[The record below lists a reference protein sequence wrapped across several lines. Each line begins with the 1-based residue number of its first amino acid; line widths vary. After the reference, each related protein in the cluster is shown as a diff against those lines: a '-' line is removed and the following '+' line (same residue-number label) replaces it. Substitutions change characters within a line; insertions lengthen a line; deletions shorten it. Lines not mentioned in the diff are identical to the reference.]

1 MTADPGPLFL
11 PGPRPV
17 PRYLS
22 DVGSVLTDDILQKAF
37 DDLWAG
43 YTYFPMRNR
52 LPVLRQM
59 EDISRGLAREQAD
72 REAWIRGV
80 KDRLGLICAG
90 DER

>member
-43 YTYFPMRNR
+43 YTYSPMRNR
-52 LPVLRQM
+52 LPVLRRM
-59 EDISRGLAREQAD
+59 ED